1 MQYART
7 LERGKAILEEGFEL
21 IECWEQDFNE
31 SRISPKN
38 ETETIPHAI
47 GSTSRHWWT
56 RANARRKNCCS
67 KASTCRCLFLSV
79 DIPKRD
85 PEHISS
91 KDREELIRKFLGGAC
106 TIGCGHPRRHA
117 AVHPGGL
124 RFPVR
129 ESASADQPM
138 VFPDPSSRFQ
148 LRTL

>member
-1 MQYART
+1 MDTSKRKEKE
-7 LERGKAILEEGFEL
+7 LLFES
-21 IECWEQDFNE
+21 EHVPV
-31 SRISPKN
+31 SV
-38 ETETIPHAI
+38 
-47 GSTSRHWWT
+47 
-56 RANARRKNCCS
+56 
-67 KASTCRCLFLSV
+67 LSV

-91 KDREELIRKFLGGAC
+91 KDREELIRKFLGDAC
-106 TIGCGHPRRHA
+106 TNGCGHPRRHA
-117 AVHPGGL
+117 AVHPAGL